1 MKKSR
6 KILVYVIA
14 AIIALLIIPE
24 IILRKVPNDMLA
36 SLGDFTSLG
45 GLISPFLSAMIF
57 IGVSSILIGILSVYA
72 VRQFYRF
79 LVRVKSK

>member
-72 VRQFYRF
+72 VRQFFRF

>member
-1 MKKSR
+1 
-6 KILVYVIA
+6 
-14 AIIALLIIPE
+14 
-24 IILRKVPNDMLA
+24 IILREVPNDMLA